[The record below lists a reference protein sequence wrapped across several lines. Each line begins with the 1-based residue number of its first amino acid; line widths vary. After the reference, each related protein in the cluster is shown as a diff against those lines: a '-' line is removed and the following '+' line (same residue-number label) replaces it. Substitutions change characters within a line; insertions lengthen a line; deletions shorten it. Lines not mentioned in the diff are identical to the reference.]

1 MRYSTIQCNI
11 LQYHGDIGDREIGD
25 REIGDGEFGDGEIWE
40 WKTLRW
46 GNSGGGGLDGK
57 IWDREVWGTNLRGGN
72 LGEGHLEGG
81 NLREGNLG
89 GGSSDR
95 YFERGIFRRGKFGM
109 GEIRKGEIWEGKIR
123 VGGSGGGY
131 WEMGSMHLRTTRW
144 SGSASLWARWV
155 TALPFHGAGVHTN
168 QRNSTAKRF
177 DEEKTAQ
184 SYFTTLI
191 QFVNQRQILKLAYFS
206 TIKCEYK
213 TDPNVYMNFQ
223 ITLTCGYKLQRRTST
238 TCCFSMRQV
247 IDRWVN
253 QHSMLSAFSKKPGA
267 TLIEWN

>member
-1 MRYSTIQCNI
+1 MHFLQCLRVNLWKINKPKYAKLFFKNPQSHSFPGQNECPSLPSTNTKI
-11 LQYHGDIGDREIGD
+11 LE
-25 REIGDGEFGDGEIWE
+25 EKVE
-40 WKTLRW
+40 
-46 GNSGGGGLDGK
+46 NS
-57 IWDREVWGTNLRGGN
+57 
-72 LGEGHLEGG
+72 
-81 NLREGNLG
+81 
-89 GGSSDR
+89 
-95 YFERGIFRRGKFGM
+95 
-109 GEIRKGEIWEGKIR
+109 
-123 VGGSGGGY
+123 
-131 WEMGSMHLRTTRW
+131 WEMGSLHLRTTRW

-155 TALPFHGAGVHTN
+155 TALPFHGEGVHTN